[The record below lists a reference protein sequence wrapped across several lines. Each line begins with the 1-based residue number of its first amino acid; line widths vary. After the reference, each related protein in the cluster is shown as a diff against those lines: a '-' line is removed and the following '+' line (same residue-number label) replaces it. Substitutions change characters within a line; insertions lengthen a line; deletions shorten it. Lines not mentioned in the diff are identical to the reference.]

1 MGAAPV
7 STPAPIPVPPP
18 LPAREPPVWPVV
30 IAVYSMVAAGY
41 AALGLVGRAVFNFG
55 ALYRIATQGLSSG
68 LPVGY
73 VTYLLADLGR
83 MLLAPLCL
91 AAGLALYKR
100 HVLGPALHVVWG
112 ILAALLGVTGVV
124 AGMVISTDSL
134 GIPRLRTVL
143 GSIVPLSCGLV
154 ANAAYPAFVVVWF
167 SRRRVRRQMVVW
179 RTAAPAYS
187 RPVWPAVVAALSLI
201 KAGMDAVRS
210 AAGTSMLLSR
220 LVFPEDWFGRLG
232 AWTIASWV
240 LAILGSLSALLLVPG
255 GIALWGRRRW
265 GATIHLVWASV
276 ASAALVASV
285 LTGAME
291 GGPWAWSFSRPY
303 YATIRMIY
311 PVFVLIWFT
320 RPRVRREVAAWGGPE
335 RDAALAA
342 PQE

>member
-1 MGAAPV
+1 V

-41 AALGLVGRAVFNFG
+41 AALELVGRIVFNFSM
-55 ALYRIATQGLSSG
+55 LYRVASQGLSGG
-68 LPVGY
+68 LPAGY
-73 VTYLLADLGR
+73 NLYLLADLGR
-83 MLLAPLCL
+83 LLLAPLCL
-91 AAGLALYKR
+91 AAGRALYKR
-100 HVLGPALHVVWG
+100 HVLGPTLHVIWG
-112 ILAALLGVTGVV
+112 VLAALLGVAAFVG
-124 AGMVISTDSL
+124 GMVISTNSL
-134 GIPRLRTVL
+134 RITQLRTML
-143 GSIVPLSCGLV
+143 GSIAPLSCGLV

-167 SRRRVRRQMVVW
+167 SRRPVRRQMAGW
-179 RTAAPAYS
+179 RATAPAYS
-187 RPVWPAVVAALSLI
+187 RPVWPAVIAAISLI
-201 KAGMDAVRS
+201 KVGMDVVRS

-220 LVFPEDWFGRLG
+220 LVFPHDYRFGRLG

-240 LAILGSLSALLLVPG
+240 LAILGSLSALLLVPA
-255 GIALWGRRRW
+255 GIALWRRRRW
-265 GATIHLVWASV
+265 GATIHLVWVGA

-291 GGPWAWSFSRPY
+291 GGPWVWSFSRPY

-320 RPRVRREVAAWGGPE
+320 RPRVRRQVAAWGGPE
-335 RDAALAA
+335 RDAALAV